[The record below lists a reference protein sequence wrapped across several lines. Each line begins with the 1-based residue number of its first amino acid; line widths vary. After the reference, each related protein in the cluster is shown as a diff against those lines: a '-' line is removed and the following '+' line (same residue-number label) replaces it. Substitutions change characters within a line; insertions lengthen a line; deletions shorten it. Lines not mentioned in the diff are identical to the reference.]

1 MTPAALGLLATAAVL
16 HAGWNLILKQAD
28 DQYTVSWLAMLAS
41 AVAGLPVLFAGVAVP
56 AEIWPYI
63 LASAV
68 AEAVY
73 FGLLSAAYRSSD
85 FSLVYPIARGAAPAL
100 LALWSVL
107 FLGERPSAAG
117 LAGLGLIVA
126 GLIVVGLRRA
136 SAGAGRPGRASVALA
151 LGVALCISIYS
162 AIDGAAV
169 RRISPLPYTAL
180 VFGLSVIAMTP
191 LMIWRYGAHG
201 LLAGGRAYGWR
212 AALVGGLMLATYAM
226 VLQAYALAPVSYAGA
241 VRECSIVVGVLAGW
255 LVFGEPFG
263 ARRVAGSLVIMAGI
277 VTIAAWG

>member
-1 MTPAALGLLATAAVL
+1 MSAVALSLLGLAALL
-16 HAGWNLILKQAD
+16 HTGWNLLLKRTG
-28 DQYTVSWLAMLAS
+28 DQYMVSWLALLAS
-41 AVAGLPVLFAGVAVP
+41 ALVGLPVLLAGVEVP
-56 AEIWPYI
+56 AEIWPLI
-63 LASAV
+63 IASAL

-117 LAGLGLIVA
+117 LVGLWLIVV
-126 GLIVVGLRRA
+126 GLIVVGMRRGG
-136 SAGAGRPGRASVALA
+136 AGAPDRTSVALA

-180 VFGLSVIAMTP
+180 VFGLSVVAMTP
-191 LMIWRYGAHG
+191 LMFWRYGARG
-201 LLAGGRAYGWR
+201 LLAGGWAYGWR
-212 AALVGGLMLATYAM
+212 ALLVGGLMLAAYAL
-226 VLQAYALAPVSYAGA
+226 VLQAYAIAPVSYAGA
-241 VRECSIVVGVLAGW
+241 VRESSIVVGALAGW
-255 LVFGEPFG
+255 LVLGEPFG
-263 ARRVAGSLVIMAGI
+263 ARRLAGSAVMLAGI
-277 VTIAAWG
+277 ITIALWG